1 MLLGKLYVASGSNR
15 NLQNAGPTCL
25 MQRKIVLLEMC
36 IILLETAVKI
46 MSEEYKTKN
55 DITKL
60 EQICKLCII
69 INSGTDCPFYNDCI
83 REIETGMYV

>member
-1 MLLGKLYVASGSNR
+1 
-15 NLQNAGPTCL
+15 
-25 MQRKIVLLEMC
+25 MC

-69 INSGTDCPFYNDCI
+69 INDGIDCPFYNDCI
-83 REIETGMYV
+83 REIETGMCV